1 MKNRQIRFILNREL
15 LGNIR
20 EILCL
25 NDFKDE
31 KRRGVLISSRAN
43 HFAYPVV
50 NQPGQTSWRLLIS
63 LS

>member
-25 NDFKDE
+25 NDFKDK
-31 KRRGVLISSRAN
+31 KRRGAQISSRAN
-43 HFAYPVV
+43 HFAYPIA
-50 NQPGQTSWRLLIS
+50 NQPCQAVW
-63 LS
+63 